1 MKKTTVLFMSVSL
14 LLTAMLTVLSISV
27 CAEDIPF
34 DADYSSAGKTVP
46 SLSDTYIDTIDKNF
60 GVDGEGEQEWKEP
73 EGDVIPD
80 DRFEGQYT
88 AFSGKNGSVTTVY
101 DNGSVVTTYADG
113 SREGV
118 DYLGNRYTE
127 DKDGKQVV
135 YTTGGNQYIHNADGS
150 EEAVAKNGTHTYF
163 NTDGSYYTITKTGTV
178 FEYDQN
184 DEFVAVSI
192 ENGERLEILDKDGY
206 LITGEHV
213 ITGPDGKKF
222 TFVNIENDDGSTDR
236 FTMWSEGNGKEFGI
250 DGKHGDG
257 DNDYESVLQ
266 TVDGIK
272 MEVSNWEKDGKTS
285 GASEFKMKLTDL
297 NDGSFTGV
305 RGTFKY
311 DENSGVFEI
320 VGENEEGEYCN
331 VNIKGDSKG
340 NSSATFKDKDGTTT
354 FVSNEKETSLT
365 FPDGTF
371 IKSDPNSEAAELY
384 VPADGIHIKINEKGD
399 VEDFVIP
406 GDDGSTL
413 RYEDGKYVVRDENG
427 KVVSTIQSNDATGVT
442 TVTNADGDT
451 YTVTKDGKVFKNGQE
466 LVKEDN
472 TPITVEEIEGTWY
485 VNAQFTDAESPLV
498 DVLRSFFDEV
508 FGEGAGNDIV
518 ESNIEEQTVTHILTI
533 ENQGGSLYVTLS
545 YDDEVAVYSGTFN
558 NNTLKLK
565 YQRGTTDDNDLAF
578 ELSTI
583 EYKFVRS
590 KDEIIMQGSY
600 RIDTYLLKAT
610 YNYSGRKQK

>member
-1 MKKTTVLFMSVSL
+1 MKKTTVLFLSVSL
-14 LLTAMLTVLSISV
+14 LFIAILTVLPISV
-27 CAEDIPF
+27 CAEEISF
-34 DADYSSAGKTVP
+34 DEDYSAHSIT
-46 SLSDTYIDTIDKNF
+46 DTFIDAMNKRNENEE
-60 GVDGEGEQEWKEP
+60 DGSRERNKP

-80 DRFEGQYT
+80 DRFDGQYT
-88 AFSGKNGSVTTVY
+88 AFSGKNGSFTTVY
-101 DNGSVVTTYADG
+101 DNGSVITTYADG

-150 EEAVAKNGTHTYF
+150 EEAVTKNGTHTYF
-163 NTDGSYYTITKTGTV
+163 NTDGSYYTVTKTGTV

-257 DNDYESVLQ
+257 DDDYEVVYQ
-266 TVDGIK
+266 TVDGLRAD
-272 MEVSNWEKDGKTS
+272 VSNWERNGETS
-285 GASEFKMKLTDL
+285 GSSEFKMKITDL
-297 NDGSFTGV
+297 NDGSYTGI

-311 DENSGVFEI
+311 DENNGVFEI

-331 VNIKGDSKG
+331 VNIKSDIDG
-340 NSSATFKDKDGTTT
+340 NTTGTFKDKDGTATL
-354 FVSNEKETSLT
+354 VANEKETTLT
-365 FPDGTF
+365 FPDGSF
-371 IKSDPNSEAAELY
+371 IKTDPNSDAAELY
-384 VPADGIHIKINEKGD
+384 IPSDGTHVKINQKGD
-399 VEDFVIP
+399 VEIFEIP
-406 GDDGSTL
+406 GDDGASI
-413 RYEDGKYVVRDENG
+413 RYEDGKFVVRDKNG
-427 KVVSTIQSNDATGVT
+427 NVESIIQSNEATGVT
-442 TVTNADGDT
+442 TVTNADGDN

-485 VNAQFTDAESPLV
+485 IDAQFTDAESPLV

-518 ESNIEEQTVTHILTI
+518 ESNIEEQTVSHILTI
-533 ENQGGSLYVTLS
+533 DNQGGLLYVTLS

-590 KDEIIMQGSY
+590 KGEIIMQGSY